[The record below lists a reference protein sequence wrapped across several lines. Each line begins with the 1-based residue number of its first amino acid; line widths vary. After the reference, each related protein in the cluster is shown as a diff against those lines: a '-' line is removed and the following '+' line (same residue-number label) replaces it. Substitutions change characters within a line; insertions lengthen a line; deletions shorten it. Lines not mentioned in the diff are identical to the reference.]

1 MEQSTKRSFV
11 IQQLPEHIAVVHMDP
26 GSEVPP
32 WAWNGSLAVAI
43 QTTEG
48 LTIVCDQKAVPGHL
62 TSEMDRVGFKLEGPL
77 PFSLTGVLASLLGPL
92 ASRCIPVFVVSTY
105 ETDYILVK
113 ADHAQQA
120 KETFQAE
127 GHQVV

>member
-1 MEQSTKRSFV
+1 MAQSTKRSFV
-11 IQQLPEHIAVVHMDP
+11 IQQLPGRIAIVHMDP
-26 GSEVPP
+26 GSKVPP
-32 WAWNGSLAVAI
+32 WAWNGSLAAVI
-43 QTTEG
+43 QTTGE

-62 TSEMDRVGFKLEGPL
+62 TSELDRVAFKLEGPL
-77 PFSLTGVLASLLGPL
+77 PFSMTGVLASLLAPL

-113 ADHAQQA
+113 ANHAQQA

-127 GHQVV
+127 GHQIV

>member
-11 IQQLPEHIAVVHMDP
+11 IQQLPERIAVVHMDP

-32 WAWNGSLAVAI
+32 WAWNGSLAAVI
-43 QTTEG
+43 QTTEE
-48 LTIVCDQKAVPGHL
+48 LTIVCDQAAVPGHL
-62 TSEMDRVGFKLEGPL
+62 TSELDRIAFKLEGPL

-120 KETFQAE
+120 KESFQAE